1 MYSIKETPTILSTPF
16 ALSDAIVSAHLA
28 FVSFCKAINWS
39 IYESKEC
46 VEQRRPFSLEAIM
59 RLQHRDETTTL
70 IIICLALYRSNFNRF
85 RTIDTTCFR
94 VFNSLIDPA
103 PSRIFWSLYISYK
116 EIVSRLSQFPTYHPT
131 HIRNLSE
138 STSMCQTFDR

>member
-1 MYSIKETPTILSTPF
+1 MSVPMYSIKETPTILSTPF

-70 IIICLALYRSNFNRF
+70 IIICLALYLSNFNRF
-85 RTIDTTCFR
+85 RTLAIDTTNSSLKDLLENKWDKDYFPCFQLM
-94 VFNSLIDPA
+94 N
-103 PSRIFWSLYISYK
+103 
-116 EIVSRLSQFPTYHPT
+116 
-131 HIRNLSE
+131 
-138 STSMCQTFDR
+138 